1 MTSARQEIYFEEE
14 ECVSGVRD
22 KRATFYVV
30 NCTRATRATRI
41 DPRPK
46 DTRTRR
52 RLSLVATM
60 PERLSPKVTR
70 NMTGLE
76 GFSPVSR
83 LVASICVPLPPTPSP
98 PHFLSELSDATVVVV
113 DRRSGSLR
121 L

>member
-1 MTSARQEIYFEEE
+1 MTGARQEIYFEEE

-46 DTRTRR
+46 DTQTRR

-83 LVASICVPLPPTPSP
+83 LVASICVPLPPPP

-113 DRRSGSLR
+113 DRWSGSLR